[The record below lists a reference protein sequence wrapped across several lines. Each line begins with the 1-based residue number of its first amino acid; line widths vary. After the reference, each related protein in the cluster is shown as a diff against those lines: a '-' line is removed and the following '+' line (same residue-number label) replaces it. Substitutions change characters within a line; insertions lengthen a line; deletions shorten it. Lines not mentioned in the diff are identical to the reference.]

1 MRYSVRRIFICS
13 LIIIFVGIFYKLYHA
28 CTCTCTFSDIVFQSD
43 LRVSQEDDNV
53 LAPTHASFL
62 DASKNLATKSGLNS
76 NVVRSKDNTSK
87 PSLSVN
93 KSKIEEKFYFQ
104 LKTILEN
111 ASLCQ
116 DNPQI
121 VLSIFSAPT
130 DFTNRAVLRRTWAK
144 NLRFLG
150 VEVRILFPIG
160 RPQNIQHQ
168 SDIERESRTFGDI
181 LQQDYIDSYHNLS
194 LKRLASID
202 WQLRRCANAHWTV
215 KADDDVFVNTHR
227 LIEFY
232 LYYRQH
238 NLSGFYCL
246 INYGAETYR
255 EGKWKV
261 TEEEYPYERYPDYC
275 LGLFT
280 IWSLDE
286 ARALREAAKTTKF
299 LWVEDVFTGGILR
312 KAANVSIHSFMR
324 DPPFGAQWGVDLE
337 NNTLDYNHI
346 LYIQH
351 HQKAHALWI
360 AMAQNM
366 SNKYHL

>member
-1 MRYSVRRIFICS
+1 MKTPQHSIVTAEVE
-13 LIIIFVGIFYKLYHA
+13 LEHA
-28 CTCTCTFSDIVFQSD
+28 KVAEAD
-43 LRVSQEDDNV
+43 E
-53 LAPTHASFL
+53 
-62 DASKNLATKSGLNS
+62 
-76 NVVRSKDNTSK
+76 K
-87 PSLSVN
+87 PH
-93 KSKIEEKFYFQ
+93 EYFEFR
-104 LKTILEN
+104 TVLEN
-111 ASLCQ
+111 ASLCE
-116 DNPQI
+116 DDPQI
-121 VLSIFSAPT
+121 VLSVFTAPT
-130 DFTNRAVLRRTWAK
+130 DFHGRETLRRLWAH
-144 NLRFLG
+144 NLLFKDVKLR
-150 VEVRILFPIG
+150 VVFPIG
-160 RPQNIQHQ
+160 RTDTWQNQ

-202 WQLRRCANAHWTV
+202 WQLRHCANAHWTV

-238 NLSGFYCL
+238 NLSGLYCQV
-246 INYGAETYR
+246 YARTHPWRY
-255 EGKWKV
+255 GKWKV
-261 TEEEYPYERYPDYC
+261 TQEEYPHERYPDYC

-346 LYIQH
+346 LFIQH

-360 AMAQNM
+360 TMAQNM
-366 SNKYHL
+366 SNKYNS